1 MLNTILMALACALC
15 LPAAAQTVYK
25 CTLDGK
31 VSYGETP
38 CAAGKADLLAVPA
51 APPPD
56 PHAQRELKRQEALL
70 AKLQQERRATEAR
83 DQRAQARAARAA
95 AARKQRCD
103 KLRLQTKWA
112 DEDLARSGSQARG
125 AARLKAQRQA
135 DAMAV
140 ECPA

>member
-1 MLNTILMALACALC
+1 MLKAILAALACALC

-25 CTLDGK
+25 CTVDGK

-38 CAAGKADLLAVPA
+38 CVAGKADVLAVPA
-51 APPPD
+51 APPAD
-56 PHAQRELKRQEALL
+56 PQAERELKRQKALL
-70 AKLQQERRATEAR
+70 AKLQKERNAAEAR
-83 DQRAQARAARAA
+83 DERDQARAAKAA

-103 KLRLQTKWA
+103 KLRLQRKWS
-112 DEDLARSGSQARG
+112 DEDVARSGSQARD

-135 DAMAV
+135 EAMAV